1 MDGLAFLYN
10 NIETKF
16 LKYKEEEKMEELAKK
31 IIQKVRSMYK
41 YDTLLKDI
49 VKTSAKVTVSEKDG
63 ELYLS
68 HITFQWYDALVVS
81 SSGITYTPDMGCTR
95 KIISYDGFDEL
106 LNM

>member
-1 MDGLAFLYN
+1 MDWLFLYN

-41 YDTLLKDI
+41 YDTLLEDI
-49 VKTSAKVTVSEKDG
+49 VKTSATVTISERDG

-68 HITFQWYDALVVS
+68 HITFNWYDVLVVS
-81 SSGITYTPDMGCTR
+81 SSGITYTPDMGRTR
-95 KIISYDGFDEL
+95 EIISYDGFDEL

>member
-1 MDGLAFLYN
+1 M
-10 NIETKF
+10 
-16 LKYKEEEKMEELAKK
+16 KYKEEKKMEELAKK

-49 VKTSAKVTVSEKDG
+49 VKTSATVTVSEKDG
-63 ELYLS
+63 ELYLA
-68 HITFQWYDALVVS
+68 HITFKWYDILVVS

-95 KIISYDGFDEL
+95 KIISYDGFDDL